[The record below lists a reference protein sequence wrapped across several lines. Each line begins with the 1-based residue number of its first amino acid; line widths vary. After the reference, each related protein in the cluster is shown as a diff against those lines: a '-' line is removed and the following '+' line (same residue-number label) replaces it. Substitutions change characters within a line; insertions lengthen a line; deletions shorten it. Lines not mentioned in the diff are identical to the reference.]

1 MMDLMKRFWWLKRYD
16 AIINDWIEDN
26 YYEFEENFKKWVSQN
41 YTTKEWKTIFEEETP
56 EEVFYKL
63 TVHIC
68 N

>member
-1 MMDLMKRFWWLKRYD
+1 MYD